1 LHNNFFAGTLAASS
15 INWSAVM
22 ERVKFFAMTAIV
34 EPSDV
39 GELKV
44 VVDLREWQV
53 KQLFVDLAHTLGREG
68 TQDLLEGLE

>member
-1 LHNNFFAGTLAASS
+1 MTQ
-15 INWSAVM
+15 
-22 ERVKFFAMTAIV
+22 VKLYAMTAVV

-53 KQLFVDLAHTLGREG
+53 KQLFVDLAHTLGRES

>member
-1 LHNNFFAGTLAASS
+1 MTQVKLY
-15 INWSAVM
+15 AV
-22 ERVKFFAMTAIV
+22 TAIV